1 MINDVRDSKSDLI
14 QQFHEIVHIVNLVGE
29 YRKLL
34 GDIHGFRD
42 KIEPPMKEFYEGVL
56 VWTLH
61 CFSCLPRARG
71 SFPRKITIK
80 IPIPCPRP
88 LIDITGQLLNGLKKS
103 QPLAKIAGANF
114 ARIKIAKH
122 KILDIVEQEKFRQFK
137 GSSEFKTN

>member
-1 MINDVRDSKSDLI
+1 VINDVRDSKSDLI

-34 GDIHGFRD
+34 EDIHGFRD

-61 CFSCLPRARG
+61 CCLSCLPRTN
-71 SFPRKITIK
+71 FPRKITIK
-80 IPIPCPRP
+80 IPIPCSCP
-88 LIDITGQLLNGLKKS
+88 LIEITGQLLNGLKKS

-114 ARIKIAKH
+114 ARIRRAKY
-122 KILDIVEQEKFRQFK
+122 KILDMVEQEKFRQFK